1 VETIGLIAGNG
12 QFPLLFAQT
21 VKKQGRSIVAVA
33 HDGQTLS
40 ELNQYVDKILWIKV
54 GQLSKLINFF
64 HDHEV
69 KEVVLAGGINKSM
82 MFTQFRPDFKAL
94 LLLSK
99 LRDKNDDTLLRSF
112 AHEMEKEGFIVVNS
126 TVYLS
131 SLSPQAGCLT
141 RRSPTDEELKDIE
154 FGWKIAKGIGEMDI
168 GQCVVVKNQTVL
180 AVEAIEGTDETI
192 RRGGGLAADKGG
204 VVVVKVSKPK
214 QDLRF
219 DAPAIGPQTI
229 KTLKEAGA
237 TVLAIEAGKT
247 IILDQEEMI
256 KLADKENI
264 VVIAL

>member
-1 VETIGLIAGNG
+1 MDKIGLIAGNG
-12 QFPLLFAQT
+12 RFPLLFAQT
-21 VKKQGRSIVAVA
+21 VKKQGKDVVAVA
-33 HDGQTLS
+33 HEGQTLS
-40 ELNQYVDKILWIKV
+40 ELDQYVDKLLWIKV
-54 GQLSKLINFF
+54 GQVSKMISFF
-64 HDHEV
+64 KEHSV

-99 LRDKNDDTLLRSF
+99 LKSKNDDTLLRAF
-112 AHEMEKEGFIVVNS
+112 AQEMEKEGFTVVNS

-131 SLSPQAGCLT
+131 SVTPRQGCLT
-141 RRSPTDEELKDIE
+141 RRSPTDEERKDIE

-192 RRGGGLAADKGG
+192 RRGGSLAGKEGG
-204 VVVVKVSKPK
+204 IVVVKVSKPN

-219 DAPAIGPQTI
+219 DAPAIGPKTI
-229 KTLKEAGA
+229 RILKEAGA
-237 TVLAIEAGKT
+237 TVLAIEAAKT

-264 VVIAL
+264 AVVAL